1 MRTKRNKLQIDGLL
15 VLLLAYCAASLL
27 HYAHNAAFLDQ
38 YPNMPAWL
46 SPLGVYAAWLAG
58 TAIGVVGYFLTRSG
72 RWLAGLALVAVYGA
86 LGFDGLS
93 HYSLAPF
100 SAHTFTMN
108 LTILLEA
115 ATALLVLVAVL
126 RMAVLRCVRKRSG
139 REILV
144 I

>member
-1 MRTKRNKLQIDGLL
+1 MEQQPDSRMNWILFF
-15 VLLLAYCAASLL
+15 LLAYCAASLL
-27 HYAHNAAFLDQ
+27 HYSHNAVFLDE

-46 SPLGVYAAWLAG
+46 SPIAVYAAWLAG
-58 TAIGVVGYFLTRSG
+58 TAIGVGGYLLIRRG
-72 RWLAGLALVAVYGA
+72 RWLAGLLLITVYGA

-115 ATALLVLVAVL
+115 ATALLVLVATA
-126 RMAVLRCVRKRSG
+126 RMAVQKVQTDAQ
-139 REILV
+139 E
-144 I
+144 